1 VASHQKLRRELAE
14 RLEQLR
20 ARQQKIEAD
29 IRRRRNPDWED
40 QALEAENDDVLAD
53 IEDRDLREI
62 GQLEQAI
69 ERIDAGTYGEC
80 ASCGAAIPEARL
92 AAMPAAT
99 LCVRC
104 AA

>member
-1 VASHQKLRRELAE
+1 VASHQKIRRTLTE

-29 IRRRRNPDWED
+29 LRRRRNPDSED
-40 QALEAENDDVLAD
+40 QAQEAENDDVLAD
-53 IEDRDLREI
+53 IEDRDLGEI
-62 GQLEQAI
+62 AQLEQAI
-69 ERIDAGTYGEC
+69 ERIDAGRYGEC
-80 ASCGAAIPEARL
+80 ASCGEAIPEARL

>member
-1 VASHQKLRRELAE
+1 VASHKKLRRTLSE
-14 RLEQLR
+14 RLDRLR
-20 ARQQKIEAD
+20 ARQQKLDAD
-29 IRRRRNPDWED
+29 LRRRQDPDSEERA
-40 QALEAENDDVLAD
+40 QEIENDEVLAD
-53 IEDRDLREI
+53 IEDRDLSEI
-62 GQLEQAI
+62 EQLEDAI
-69 ERIDAGTYGEC
+69 RRIDAGTYGEC